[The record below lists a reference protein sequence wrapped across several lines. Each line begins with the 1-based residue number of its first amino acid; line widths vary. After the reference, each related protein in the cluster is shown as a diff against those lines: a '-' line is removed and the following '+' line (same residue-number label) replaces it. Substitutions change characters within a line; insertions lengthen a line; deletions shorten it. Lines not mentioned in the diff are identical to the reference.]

1 MENALSIGDIV
12 GHVTNIVGNTS
23 SGVIKWLTQFAS
35 AITANPIIEFFV
47 IMSAVG
53 LGVGLLR
60 RLISVN

>member
-1 MENALSIGDIV
+1 MANIITDVGSI
-12 GHVTNIVGNTS
+12 VTGAVS
-23 SGVIKWLTQFAS
+23 WLGSFAS

-47 IMSAVG
+47 LMSAVG

>member
-1 MENALSIGDIV
+1 M
-12 GHVTNIVGNTS
+12 TNIVNAVGDVVTGAVS
-23 SGVIKWLTQFAS
+23 WLGSFAS

>member
-1 MENALSIGDIV
+1 MTDIINHV
-12 GHVTNIVGNTS
+12 GSVVTGAVS
-23 SGVIKWLTQFAS
+23 WLGSFAT